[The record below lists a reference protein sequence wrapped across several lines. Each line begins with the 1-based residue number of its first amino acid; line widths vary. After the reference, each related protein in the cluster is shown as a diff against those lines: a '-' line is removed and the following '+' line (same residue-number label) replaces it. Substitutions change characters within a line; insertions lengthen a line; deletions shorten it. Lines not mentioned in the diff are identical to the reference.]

1 MQEID
6 FSKHKNIIITINLK
20 PRKMKKIFILFVGIV
35 FCSSISFGQQGQ
47 LSKIKVGAAKVNIT
61 PSIDELGPNSLGIH
75 DSVYCRA
82 IVIDNGK
89 TRAALITVAGNQS
102 ERSWTASAEKMQKE
116 LGIPVENVVLS
127 STHSHSVG
135 RIPELEEK
143 IFIAAKQAV
152 ANLQPAR
159 IGWGTGVSYI
169 NVKRDLIDPV
179 TRKWWE
185 GPNYEG
191 PSDKKVYVI
200 TFEALDG
207 TPIAVYYNYAMH
219 AVTMGQYD
227 MVAGD
232 VPGATSRYIEDS
244 YNNKL
249 VAVWSEGA
257 CGDQN
262 PIYFQQTFDLRDIR
276 IKEYAERGEDIS
288 NRMPPGGVGLDRS
301 DPVVQRLMKEQEL
314 VNDAMGVMLGEEVK
328 HVMRGVRRT
337 SDIAEIKGAQKVI
350 TLPGRKR
357 TNQGRG
363 GIEGTY
369 VDGDSVTI
377 RVGVLEIDD
386 IALGTVNGEVYN
398 KIATEFIKESP
409 YARTMM
415 VTIANG
421 SATTGYIPD
430 DASFGQQVF
439 EVLSSRLKP
448 GYAERGI
455 VDGILDL
462 MEDLK

>member
-1 MQEID
+1 
-6 FSKHKNIIITINLK
+6 
-20 PRKMKKIFILFVGIV
+20 MKKILILIFGII
-35 FCSSISFGQQGQ
+35 FCSSVSFGQKGQ
-47 LSKIKVGAAKVNIT
+47 SFPIKVGAAKVNIT
-61 PSIDELGPNSLGIH
+61 PSEDELGPNSLGIH

-82 IVIDNGK
+82 IVIDNGV
-89 TRAALITVAGNQS
+89 TSAALITVAGNQN
-102 ERSWTASAEKMQKE
+102 ERAWKTSTERMEKE
-116 LGIPVENVVLS
+116 LGIPAENVVLS

-135 RIPELEEK
+135 RIPGLEEK
-143 IFIAAKQAV
+143 IFTAAKEAK
-152 ANLQPAR
+152 AKLQPAH
-159 IGWGTGVSYI
+159 ISWGTGVSYI
-169 NVKRDLIDPV
+169 NVKRDLIDPE
-179 TRKWWE
+179 TRTWWE
-185 GPNYEG
+185 GPNYDG
-191 PSDKKVYVI
+191 PSDKTVYVI
-200 TFEALDG
+200 TFETLDG

-219 AVTMGQYD
+219 AVIMGQYD
-227 MVAGD
+227 MVCGD

-244 YNNKL
+244 FDNTI

-276 IKEYAERGEDIS
+276 IKEYAARGEDIS
-288 NRMPPGGVGLDRS
+288 NSMPPGGVGLDRNN
-301 DPVVQRLMKEQEL
+301 PTIQRLMKEQEMI
-314 VNDAMGVMLGEEVK
+314 NDAMGVMLGEEVK
-328 HVMRGVRRT
+328 HVMRGIDRPMDKV
-337 SDIAEIKGAQKVI
+337 EIKAAQKVL
-350 TLPGRKR
+350 TFPGRRR
-357 TNQGRG
+357 TNRGRG

-369 VDGDSVTI
+369 IDGDSVTI
-377 RVGVLEIDD
+377 RVGVLMLGD

-398 KIATEFIKESP
+398 PIATQFIKESP

-455 VDGILDL
+455 IDGILDL
-462 MEDLK
+462 MDIVK

>member
-1 MQEID
+1 
-6 FSKHKNIIITINLK
+6 
-20 PRKMKKIFILFVGIV
+20 MKKILILTIGII
-35 FCSSISFGQQGQ
+35 FCFSMSFGLKGQ
-47 LSKIKVGAAKVNIT
+47 SSSIKVGAAKVNIT
-61 PSIDELGPNSLGIH
+61 PSKDELGPNSLGIH
-75 DSVYCRA
+75 DNVYCRA
-82 IVIDNGK
+82 IVIDNGVTK
-89 TRAALITVAGNQS
+89 AALITVAGNQN
-102 ERSWTASAEKMQKE
+102 ERSWKASTERMEKE
-116 LGIPVENVVLS
+116 LGIPAENVVMS

-135 RIPELEEK
+135 RIQGLEEK
-143 IFIAAKQAV
+143 IFTAAKE
-152 ANLQPAR
+152 ANAKLQPAR
-159 IGWGTGVSYI
+159 IGWGKGVSYI
-169 NVKRDLIDPV
+169 NVKRDLIDPE

-185 GPNYEG
+185 GPNYDG
-191 PSDKKVYVI
+191 ASDKTVYVI

-219 AVTMGQYD
+219 AVIMGQYD
-227 MVAGD
+227 MVCGD

-244 YNNKL
+244 YNNKI

-276 IKEYAERGEDIS
+276 IKDYAKRGEDIS
-288 NRMPPGGVGLDRS
+288 NAMPPGGVGLDRS
-301 DPVVQRLMKEQEL
+301 DPTVQRLMKEQEL

-328 HVMRGVRRT
+328 HVMRGVDRT
-337 SDIAEIKGAQKVI
+337 LDKAEIKAAQEVL
-350 TLPGRKR
+350 TFPGRRR

-377 RVGVLEIDD
+377 RVGVLLLGD

-398 KIATEFIKESP
+398 PIATQFIKESP

-430 DASFGQQVF
+430 DASFGHQVF
-439 EVLSSRLKP
+439 EVLYSRLKP

-455 VDGILDL
+455 IDGILNL
-462 MEDLK
+462 MEELK

>member
-1 MQEID
+1 
-6 FSKHKNIIITINLK
+6 
-20 PRKMKKIFILFVGIV
+20 MKKILILILGII
-35 FCSSISFGQQGQ
+35 FYSSQCSAQKVQQFP
-47 LSKIKVGAAKVNIT
+47 IRVGAAKINIT
-61 PSIDELGPNSLGIH
+61 PSKNELGPNSLGIH

-82 IVIDNGK
+82 IVIDNGM
-89 TRAALITVAGNQS
+89 TSSALITVAGNQNEQS
-102 ERSWTASAEKMQKE
+102 WRASTERMEKE
-116 LGIPVENVVLS
+116 LGIPAKNVVLS

-135 RIPELEEK
+135 RIPGLENK
-143 IFIAAKQAV
+143 IFAAVKEAK
-152 ANLQPAR
+152 AKLQPAR
-159 IGWGTGVSYI
+159 IGWGKGVSYI

-185 GPNYEG
+185 GPNYDG
-191 PSDKKVYVI
+191 ASDKTVYVI

-219 AVTMGQYD
+219 AVIMGQYD
-227 MVAGD
+227 MVSGD
-232 VPGATSRYIEDS
+232 VPGATSKYIEDS
-244 YNNKL
+244 YNNKI
-249 VAVWSEGA
+249 VAVWSAGA
-257 CGDQN
+257 AGDQN
-262 PIYFQQTFDLRDIR
+262 PIFFQQTFDLRDIR
-276 IKEYAERGEDIS
+276 IKDYAKRGEDIS
-288 NRMPPGGVGLDRS
+288 NSMPPGGVGLNRS
-301 DPVVQRLMKEQEL
+301 DPAVQRLMKEQEL
-314 VNDAMGVMLGEEVK
+314 VNNAMGVMLGEEVK
-328 HVMRGVRRT
+328 HVMRSVLRT
-337 SDIAEIKGAQKVI
+337 TANAEIKAAQEVLK
-350 TLPGRKR
+350 LPGRRR

-377 RVGVLEIDD
+377 RIGVLLLGD

-398 KIATEFIKESP
+398 PIATQFIKESP

-415 VTIANG
+415 VTVANG

-455 VDGILDL
+455 IDGILDL
-462 MEDLK
+462 IEKTK

>member
-1 MQEID
+1 
-6 FSKHKNIIITINLK
+6 
-20 PRKMKKIFILFVGIV
+20 MKKIFILFIGII
-35 FCSSISFGQQGQ
+35 FCSSMSFGQKGQ
-47 LSKIKVGAAKVNIT
+47 SAQIKVGAAKVNIT
-61 PSIDELGPNSLGIH
+61 PSKDELGPNSLGIH

-102 ERSWTASAEKMQKE
+102 ERSWTASTEKMQKE

-135 RIPELEEK
+135 RIQGLEDK
-143 IFIAAKQAV
+143 IFTAAKKAV
-152 ANLQPAR
+152 SNLQPAR

-169 NVKRDLIDPV
+169 NVKRDLIDPI

-191 PSDKKVYVI
+191 PSDKTVYVI
-200 TFEALDG
+200 TFETLDG

-244 YNNKL
+244 YNNKI

-276 IKEYAERGEDIS
+276 IKDYAKRGEDIS
-288 NRMPPGGVGLDRS
+288 NAMPPGGVGLDRS

-328 HVMRGVRRT
+328 HVMRSVRRT
-337 SDIAEIKGAQKVI
+337 SDIAEIKGAQKVL
-350 TLPGRKR
+350 TFPGRRR

-377 RVGVLEIDD
+377 RVGVLKIDD

-398 KIATEFIKESP
+398 KIATGFIKESP
-409 YARTMM
+409 YAKTMM

-455 VDGILDL
+455 IDGILDL
-462 MEDLK
+462 MEGLK

>member
-1 MQEID
+1 M
-6 FSKHKNIIITINLK
+6 
-20 PRKMKKIFILFVGIV
+20 
-35 FCSSISFGQQGQ
+35 
-47 LSKIKVGAAKVNIT
+47 
-61 PSIDELGPNSLGIH
+61 
-75 DSVYCRA
+75 
-82 IVIDNGK
+82 
-89 TRAALITVAGNQS
+89 
-102 ERSWTASAEKMQKE
+102 
-116 LGIPVENVVLS
+116 
-127 STHSHSVG
+127 
-135 RIPELEEK
+135 
-143 IFIAAKQAV
+143 
-152 ANLQPAR
+152 
-159 IGWGTGVSYI
+159 
-169 NVKRDLIDPV
+169 KRDLIDPV

-350 TLPGRKR
+350 TLPGRRR

>member
-1 MQEID
+1 
-6 FSKHKNIIITINLK
+6 
-20 PRKMKKIFILFVGIV
+20 MKKILILISGIIICS
-35 FCSSISFGQQGQ
+35 FLSYGLRGQSSSI
-47 LSKIKVGAAKVNIT
+47 KIGAAKVNIT
-61 PSIDELGPNSLGIH
+61 PSKDELGPNSLGIH

-82 IVIDNGK
+82 IVIDNGVTK
-89 TRAALITVAGNQS
+89 AALITVAGNQN
-102 ERSWTASAEKMQKE
+102 ERAWKASTERMEKE
-116 LGIPVENVVLS
+116 LGIPAENIVLS

-135 RIPELEEK
+135 RIQGLEEK
-143 IFIAAKQAV
+143 IFIAAKE
-152 ANLQPAR
+152 ANAKLQPAR
-159 IGWGTGVSYI
+159 IGLGKGVSYI
-169 NVKRDLIDPV
+169 NVKRDLIDPK

-185 GPNYEG
+185 GANYDG
-191 PSDKKVYVI
+191 PSDKTVYVI

-219 AVTMGQYD
+219 AVIMGQYD
-227 MVAGD
+227 MVCGD
-232 VPGATSRYIEDS
+232 VPGATSKYIEDS
-244 YNNKL
+244 YNNKI

-276 IKEYAERGEDIS
+276 IKDYAKRGEDIS
-288 NRMPPGGVGLDRS
+288 NAMPPGGVGLDRS
-301 DPVVQRLMKEQEL
+301 DPIVQRLMKEQEM
-314 VNDAMGVMLGEEVK
+314 VNNSMGVMLGEEVK
-328 HVMRGVRRT
+328 HVMRGVDRT
-337 SDIAEIKGAQKVI
+337 LDKAEIKAAQEVL
-350 TLPGRKR
+350 TFPGRRR

-363 GIEGTY
+363 GIEGTF

-377 RVGVLEIDD
+377 RIGVLLLGD

-398 KIATEFIKESP
+398 PIATQFIKESP

-430 DASFGQQVF
+430 DASFGHQVF
-439 EVLSSRLKP
+439 EVLYSRLKP

-455 VDGILDL
+455 IDGILDL
-462 MEDLK
+462 MEGLE

>member
-1 MQEID
+1 
-6 FSKHKNIIITINLK
+6 
-20 PRKMKKIFILFVGIV
+20 MKKILILISGIIICS
-35 FCSSISFGQQGQ
+35 FLSYGLRGQSSSI
-47 LSKIKVGAAKVNIT
+47 KIGAAKVNIT
-61 PSIDELGPNSLGIH
+61 PSKDELGPNSLGIH

-82 IVIDNGK
+82 IVIDNGVTK
-89 TRAALITVAGNQS
+89 AALITVAGNQN
-102 ERSWTASAEKMQKE
+102 ERAWKASTERMEKE
-116 LGIPVENVVLS
+116 LGIPAENIVLS

-135 RIPELEEK
+135 RIQGLEEK
-143 IFIAAKQAV
+143 IFIAAKE
-152 ANLQPAR
+152 ANAKLQPAR
-159 IGWGTGVSYI
+159 IGWGKGVSYI
-169 NVKRDLIDPV
+169 NVKRDLIDPK

-185 GPNYEG
+185 GANYDG
-191 PSDKKVYVI
+191 PSDKTVYVI

-219 AVTMGQYD
+219 AVIMGQYD
-227 MVAGD
+227 MVSGD
-232 VPGATSRYIEDS
+232 VPGATSRYIENS
-244 YNNKL
+244 YDNKI

-276 IKEYAERGEDIS
+276 IKDYAKRGEDIS
-288 NRMPPGGVGLDRS
+288 NAMPPGGVGLDRS
-301 DPVVQRLMKEQEL
+301 DPIVQRLMKEQEM
-314 VNDAMGVMLGEEVK
+314 VNNSMGVMLGEEVK
-328 HVMRGVRRT
+328 HVMRGVDRT
-337 SDIAEIKGAQKVI
+337 LDKAEIKAAQEVL
-350 TLPGRKR
+350 TFPGRRR

-363 GIEGTY
+363 GIEGTF

-377 RVGVLEIDD
+377 RIGVLLLGD

-398 KIATEFIKESP
+398 PIATQFIKESP

-430 DASFGQQVF
+430 DASFGHQVF
-439 EVLSSRLKP
+439 EVLYSRLKP

-455 VDGILDL
+455 IDGILDL
-462 MEDLK
+462 MEGLE

>member
-1 MQEID
+1 
-6 FSKHKNIIITINLK
+6 
-20 PRKMKKIFILFVGIV
+20 MKKILILIFGIIV
-35 FCSSISFGQQGQ
+35 CSSISFGQKGQ
-47 LSKIKVGAAKVNIT
+47 LSALKVGAAKVNIT
-61 PSIDELGPNSLGIH
+61 PSKDELGPNSLGIH

-82 IVIDNGK
+82 IVIDNGL
-89 TRAALITVAGNQS
+89 TSAALITVAGNQH
-102 ERSWTASAEKMQKE
+102 ERAWKATTERMEKE
-116 LGIPVENVVLS
+116 LGIPAENVVLS

-135 RIPELEEK
+135 RIPGLEEK
-143 IFIAAKQAV
+143 IFAATKEAK
-152 ANLQPAR
+152 ARLQPASM
-159 IGWGTGVSYI
+159 GWGTGVSYI

-185 GPNYEG
+185 GPNYDG
-191 PSDKKVYVI
+191 ASDKTVYVI

-219 AVTMGQYD
+219 AVIMGQYD
-227 MVAGD
+227 MVSGD
-232 VPGATSRYIEDS
+232 VPGATSKYIEDS
-244 YNNKL
+244 FDNKII
-249 VAVWSEGA
+249 AVWAEGA

-262 PIYFQQTFDLRDIR
+262 TIYFQQTFDLRDIR
-276 IKEYAERGEDIS
+276 IKDYAKRGEDIS
-288 NRMPPGGVGLDRS
+288 NSMPPGGVGLNRS
-301 DPVVQRLMKEQEL
+301 DPKVHRLMKEQEM
-314 VNDAMGVMLGEEVK
+314 VNNAMGVMLGEEVK
-328 HVMRGVRRT
+328 HVMRGVNRT
-337 SDIAEIKGAQKVI
+337 MDKAEIKAAQEVL
-350 TLPGRKR
+350 TFPGRRR

-363 GIEGTY
+363 GFEGTY

-377 RVGVLEIDD
+377 RVGVLLLGD

-398 KIATEFIKESP
+398 PISTQFIKESP

-430 DASFGQQVF
+430 DASFGQNVF

-455 VDGILDL
+455 IDGIIDL
-462 MEDLK
+462 MEGLK

>member
-1 MQEID
+1 
-6 FSKHKNIIITINLK
+6 
-20 PRKMKKIFILFVGIV
+20 MKKILVLIFGMF
-35 FCSSISFGQQGQ
+35 FCSCMSFGQKGQ
-47 LSKIKVGAAKVNIT
+47 LSALRVGAAKVNIT
-61 PSIDELGPNSLGIH
+61 PSKEELGPNSLGIH

-82 IVIDNGK
+82 IVIDNGV
-89 TRAALITVAGNQS
+89 TSAALITVAGNQH
-102 ERSWTASAEKMQKE
+102 ERAWKATTERMEKE
-116 LGIPVENVVLS
+116 LGIPAENVVLS

-135 RIPELEEK
+135 RIPGLEEK
-143 IFIAAKQAV
+143 IFAAAKEAK
-152 ANLQPAR
+152 AKLQPAR
-159 IGWGTGVSYI
+159 MGWGTGVSYI

-185 GPNYEG
+185 GPDYDG
-191 PSDKKVYVI
+191 ASDKTVYLI
-200 TFEALDG
+200 TFETPDG

-219 AVTMGQYD
+219 AVIMGQYD
-227 MVAGD
+227 MVSGD
-232 VPGATSRYIEDS
+232 VPGATSKYIEDS
-244 YNNKL
+244 FDNKI

-276 IKEYAERGEDIS
+276 IKDYAQRGEDIS
-288 NRMPPGGVGLDRS
+288 NSMPPGGVGLNRS
-301 DPVVQRLMKEQEL
+301 DPKVIRLMKEQEM
-314 VNDAMGVMLGEEVK
+314 VNNAMGVMLGEEVK
-328 HVMRGVRRT
+328 HVMRGVNRT
-337 SDIAEIKGAQKVI
+337 MDKAEIKAAQEVL
-350 TLPGRKR
+350 TLPGRRR

-377 RVGVLEIDD
+377 RVGVLLLGD

-398 KIATEFIKESP
+398 PIATRFIKESP

-430 DASFGQQVF
+430 DASFGQNVF

-455 VDGILDL
+455 IDGIIDL
-462 MEDLK
+462 MEGIK

>member
-1 MQEID
+1 
-6 FSKHKNIIITINLK
+6 
-20 PRKMKKIFILFVGIV
+20 MKKILILIFGII
-35 FCSSISFGQQGQ
+35 FCSSMCFGQKGQ
-47 LSKIKVGAAKVNIT
+47 LSALKVGAAKVNIT
-61 PSIDELGPNSLGIH
+61 PSKDELGPNSLGIH

-82 IVIDNGK
+82 IVIDNGV
-89 TRAALITVAGNQS
+89 TTAALITVAGNQN
-102 ERSWTASAEKMQKE
+102 ERAWKASTERMEKE
-116 LGIPVENVVLS
+116 LGIPSKNVVLS

-135 RIPELEEK
+135 RIPGLEDK
-143 IFIAAKQAV
+143 IFAAANEAK

-159 IGWGTGVSYI
+159 IGWGEGVSYI

-185 GPNYEG
+185 GPNYDG
-191 PSDKKVYVI
+191 ASDKTVYVI

-219 AVTMGQYD
+219 AVIMGQYD
-227 MVAGD
+227 MVCGD

-244 YNNKL
+244 YDNKI

-257 CGDQN
+257 AGDQN
-262 PIYFQQTFDLRDIR
+262 PIFFQQTFDLRDIR
-276 IKEYAERGEDIS
+276 IKDYAKRGEDIS
-288 NRMPPGGVGLDRS
+288 NSMPPGGVGLDRS
-301 DPVVQRLMKEQEL
+301 DPTVQRLMKEQEM
-314 VNDAMGVMLGEEVK
+314 VNNAMGVMLGEEVK
-328 HVMRGVRRT
+328 HVMRGVNRT
-337 SDIAEIKGAQKVI
+337 MDKAEIKAAQEVL
-350 TLPGRKR
+350 TFPGRRR

-369 VDGDSVTI
+369 IDGDSVTI
-377 RVGVLEIDD
+377 RVGVLLLGD

-398 KIATEFIKESP
+398 PIATQFIKESP

-455 VDGILDL
+455 IDGILDL
-462 MEDLK
+462 MEELK

>member
-1 MQEID
+1 
-6 FSKHKNIIITINLK
+6 
-20 PRKMKKIFILFVGIV
+20 MKKLLILIFGIV
-35 FCSSISFGQQGQ
+35 LCSPLSFGQKGQ
-47 LSKIKVGAAKVNIT
+47 LSALKVGAAKVNIT
-61 PSIDELGPNSLGIH
+61 PSKNELGPNSLGIH

-82 IVIDNGK
+82 IVIENGV
-89 TRAALITVAGNQS
+89 TSAALITVAGNQN
-102 ERSWTASAEKMQKE
+102 ERAWKAATERMEKE
-116 LGIPVENVVLS
+116 LGIPAENVVLS

-135 RIPELEEK
+135 RITALEEK
-143 IFIAAKQAV
+143 IFAAAKEAK
-152 ANLQPAR
+152 AKLQPAR
-159 IGWGTGVSYI
+159 MGWGTGVSYI

-185 GPNYEG
+185 GPDYDG
-191 PSDKKVYVI
+191 ASDKTVYVI

-207 TPIAVYYNYAMH
+207 TPIALYYNYAMH
-219 AVTMGQYD
+219 AVIMGQYD
-227 MVAGD
+227 MVSGD
-232 VPGATSRYIEDS
+232 VPGATSKYIEDS
-244 YNNKL
+244 FDNKI
-249 VAVWSEGA
+249 VAVWSAGA
-257 CGDQN
+257 SGDQN

-276 IKEYAERGEDIS
+276 IKDYAKRGEDIS
-288 NRMPPGGVGLDRS
+288 NSMPPGGVGLNRS

-314 VNDAMGVMLGEEVK
+314 INNAMGVMLGEEVK
-328 HVMRGVRRT
+328 HVMRGVNRT
-337 SDIAEIKGAQKVI
+337 MDKADIKAEQEVL
-350 TLPGRKR
+350 TFPGRRR

-377 RVGVLEIDD
+377 RVGVLLLGD

-398 KIATEFIKESP
+398 PIATQFIKESP
-409 YARTMM
+409 YAKTMM

-430 DASFGQQVF
+430 DASFGQNVF

-455 VDGILDL
+455 IDGILDL
-462 MEDLK
+462 MEGIK

>member
-1 MQEID
+1 MI
-6 FSKHKNIIITINLK
+6 LK
-20 PRKMKKIFILFVGIV
+20 PYKMRKVLILIVGII
-35 FCSSISFGQQGQ
+35 FYSSQCFTQKVQPFPIR
-47 LSKIKVGAAKVNIT
+47 VGAAKINIT
-61 PSIDELGPNSLGIH
+61 PSKNELGPNSLGIH

-82 IVIDNGK
+82 IVIDNGV
-89 TRAALITVAGNQS
+89 TSSALITVAGNQNEQS
-102 ERSWTASAEKMQKE
+102 WKVSTERMEKE

-135 RIPELEEK
+135 RITGLENK
-143 IFIAAKQAV
+143 IFAAVKEAK
-152 ANLQPAR
+152 AKLQPAR
-159 IGWGTGVSYI
+159 IGWGKGVSYI

-185 GPNYEG
+185 GPNYDG
-191 PSDKKVYVI
+191 ASDKTVYVI

-219 AVTMGQYD
+219 AVIMGQYD
-227 MVAGD
+227 MVSGD

-244 YNNKL
+244 YNNKI
-249 VAVWSEGA
+249 VAVWSAGA
-257 CGDQN
+257 AGDQN
-262 PIYFQQTFDLRDIR
+262 PIFFQQTFDLRDIR
-276 IKEYAERGEDIS
+276 IKDYAKRGEDIS
-288 NRMPPGGVGLDRS
+288 NSMPPGGVGLDRS
-301 DPVVQRLMKEQEL
+301 NPAIQRLMKEQEL
-314 VNDAMGVMLGEEVK
+314 VNNAMGVMLGEEVK
-328 HVMRGVRRT
+328 HVMRNVLRT
-337 SDIAEIKGAQKVI
+337 TGNAEIKAAQEVLK
-350 TLPGRKR
+350 LPGRRR

-377 RVGVLEIDD
+377 RIGVLLLGD

-398 KIATEFIKESP
+398 PIATQFIKESP

-415 VTIANG
+415 VTVANG

-455 VDGILDL
+455 IDGILDL
-462 MEDLK
+462 MDKAK